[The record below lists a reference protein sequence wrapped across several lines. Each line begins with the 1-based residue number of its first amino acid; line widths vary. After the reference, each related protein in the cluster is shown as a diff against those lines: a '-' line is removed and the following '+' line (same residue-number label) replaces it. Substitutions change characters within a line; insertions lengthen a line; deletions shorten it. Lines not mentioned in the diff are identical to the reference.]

1 LSSNITSILNVCK
14 KNDKKGVAGVAEL
27 LSRLKT
33 VIYRVFFRV
42 ANVLQAVAVVAN
54 IKFLP

>member
-1 LSSNITSILNVCK
+1 MCK